1 MSSEKI
7 SKIEKLK
14 NILRGY
20 CRMGIQYPIAFFFG
34 AFVLGILVWGGFNT
48 SLEYTNTE
56 SFCISCHEMRDYVYK
71 EYKETIHYRNNTGVR
86 ATCPDCHVPRE
97 WSYKVVRKIGATNE
111 LFHKMLGSID
121 TPEKFAEK
129 RLQLAE
135 SVWQSMKS
143 TDSRECRNCHAFNSM
158 SIKTQRSTSQRAHK
172 RGQEEGRTC
181 IDCHMGIAH
190 HIPKDFDKDGTIH
203 DAFKKNKRVC
213 ADCHKG
219 MAQAADW

>member
-7 SKIEKLK
+7 SKIEQLK
-14 NILRGY
+14 NLLRRY

-34 AFVLGILVWGGFNT
+34 AFVLGILVWGAFNT
-48 SLEYTNTE
+48 SLEVTNTE

-71 EYKETIHYRNNTGVR
+71 EYKETIHYTNRTGVR

-97 WSYKVVRKIGATNE
+97 WGYKVVRKIGATNE
-111 LFHKMLGSID
+111 LLHKVMGTID
-121 TPEKFAEK
+121 TPEKFADK
-129 RLQLAE
+129 RLELAE
-135 SVWQSMKS
+135 SVWKSMKS

-158 SIKTQRSTSQRAHK
+158 ALKAQKNSSRLAHK
-172 RGQEEGRTC
+172 RGQQEGRTC

-190 HIPKDFDKDGTIH
+190 HIAKKFDQDGSLH
-203 DAFKKNKRVC
+203 EGFKKNKRVC

-219 MAQAADW
+219 MAQSGDW